1 MGREVGTSH
10 LAQYNDEARTADPG
24 FVFCAMAQSTFE
36 TDISDLSHDGR
47 GVAHVE
53 GKAVFVADALP
64 GERVRARI
72 VRKHRHFNEAQ
83 TEEVLRA
90 SPQRVAPRCGHY
102 GVCGGCALQHL
113 DTTAQIEAKQRVLA
127 ENFARIGK
135 VEPQRWLP
143 PLTAEPWGYR
153 RRGRLSVK
161 HVPKKGKTLVGFRE
175 RDPRFV
181 ADLSRCEVL
190 HPALGRKLDVLG
202 ALLNAMEGAASIPQI
217 EFAAGDD
224 VIALVFRH
232 LAPLSQADREK
243 LIAFAQAHGFA
254 ILLQPG
260 GNDSVHALYPGQVQ
274 LHYRLDDYDLDI
286 DFEPLDFVQV
296 NPELNKRM
304 IAHALD
310 LLDPQPTDRVLDLF
324 CGLGNFSLPIARR
337 AGLVCGVEGEAGL
350 IQRARANATRNGI
363 SNVEFVVADLAL
375 DARDAPWARAE
386 WDKWLLDPPRSGAQV
401 VLQQR
406 PRESLRRVVY
416 VSCHPGSLARDA
428 GTLVQQHGFKLAAAG
443 VMDMFPHTGHVESIA
458 LFER

>member
-1 MGREVGTSH
+1 MPQAS
-10 LAQYNDEARTADPG
+10 
-24 FVFCAMAQSTFE
+24 FE
-36 TDISDLSHDGR
+36 TEISDLSHDGR

-83 TEEVLRA
+83 TEEVLRG
-90 SPQRVAPRCGHY
+90 SPQRVAPRCIHY

-113 DTTAQIEAKQRVLA
+113 EAGAQIEAKQRVLA

-135 VEPQRWLP
+135 VEPKQWLP
-143 PLTAEPWGYR
+143 PLIAEPWGYR

-161 HVPKKGKTLVGFRE
+161 HVPKKGKTLLGFRE

-190 HPALGRKLDVLG
+190 HPALGLKLDALG
-202 ALLNAMEGAASIPQI
+202 ALLNSMEGAASIPQI
-217 EFAAGDD
+217 EFAAGDEAF
-224 VIALVFRH
+224 ALVFRH
-232 LAPLSQADREK
+232 LMPLAQADREK
-243 LIAFAQAHGFA
+243 LTAFGHEHGFA

-260 GNDSVHALYPGQVQ
+260 GNDSVHALDPEQVR
-274 LHYRLDDYDLDI
+274 LHYRLDDYELDLE
-286 DFEPLDFVQV
+286 FEPLDFVQV

-304 IAHALD
+304 IAHALQ

-324 CGLGNFSLPIARR
+324 CGLGNFSLPIARL
-337 AGLVCGVEGEAGL
+337 GGFVCGVEGDVGL
-350 IQRARANATRNGI
+350 IERARANAARNGVT
-363 SNVEFVVADLAL
+363 NAEFGVGDLAL
-375 DARDAPWARAE
+375 DPRGSPWARAE
-386 WDKWLLDPPRSGAQV
+386 WDKWLLDPPRTGAAGLLEHLPGKSV
-401 VLQQR
+401 K
-406 PRESLRRVVY
+406 RVVY

-428 GTLVQQHGFKLAAAG
+428 GTLVQRHGFTLAAAG
-443 VMDMFPHTGHVESIA
+443 VMDMFPHTAHVESIA